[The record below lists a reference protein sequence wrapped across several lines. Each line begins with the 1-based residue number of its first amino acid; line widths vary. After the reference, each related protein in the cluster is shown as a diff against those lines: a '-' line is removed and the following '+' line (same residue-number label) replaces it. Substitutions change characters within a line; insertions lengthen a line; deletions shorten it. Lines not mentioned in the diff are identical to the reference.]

1 MQINSKALE
10 GIITDIA
17 TDQAQAHSGIALGK
31 SAIAARVAVELQ
43 IKWPDAPS
51 ASIWNIATGSSEA
64 IVAGLCH
71 KMQGY
76 AGAEVADAMVAET
89 LSKAESQASLTALIV
104 DQCVSARAGYEIQ
117 QKRQLAYLSTEPA
130 LNK

>member
-1 MQINSKALE
+1 MQIDTKRMVEVIS
-10 GIITDIA
+10 DIA
-17 TDQAQAHSGIALGK
+17 EEKSQTHSGIALGK

-51 ASIWNIATGSSEA
+51 SGIWNIATKSA
-64 IVAGLCH
+64 DLAVAGLAREVEVW
-71 KMQGY
+71 
-76 AGAEVADAMVAET
+76 AGADGAEELTAATLAKAD
-89 LSKAESQASLTALIV
+89 SQASLAALIV

>member
-1 MQINSKALE
+1 MEINSKMMVE
-10 GIITDIA
+10 VIGDIA
-17 TDQAQAHSGIALGK
+17 EEKSQTHAGIALGK

-43 IKWPDAPS
+43 AKWPDAPS

-89 LSKAESQASLTALIV
+89 LAKADSQASLAALIV

>member
-17 TDQAQAHSGIALGK
+17 TDQAEVHAGIALGK

-76 AGAEVADAMVAET
+76 AGAEGADAMVAET
-89 LSKAESQASLTALIV
+89 LAKADSQASLAALIV
-104 DQCVSARAGYEIQ
+104 DQCVSARAGYETQI
-117 QKRQLAYLSTEPA
+117 KREAAYISTNP
-130 LNK
+130 LTV

>member
-51 ASIWNIATGSSEA
+51 SSIWNIATKSA
-64 IVAGLCH
+64 DLAVAGLAREVEVW
-71 KMQGY
+71 
-76 AGAEVADAMVAET
+76 AGADGAEELTATTLAKAD
-89 LSKAESQASLTALIV
+89 SQASLAALIV
-104 DQCVSARAGYEIQ
+104 DQCVSARAGYETQI
-117 QKRQLAYLSTEPA
+117 KRERDFISTEPA